1 MVHLL
6 ALTLSFGIQVADQLR
21 KDRRLKAGISKPI
34 IVSETGRVPMRRMG
48 HIHSTCFFARQG
60 FFAAHSTVRPASN
73 SEADNLS
80 HFALSA
86 YTLGSIVS

>member
-1 MVHLL
+1 
-6 ALTLSFGIQVADQLR
+6 
-21 KDRRLKAGISKPI
+21 
-34 IVSETGRVPMRRMG
+34 MRRMG